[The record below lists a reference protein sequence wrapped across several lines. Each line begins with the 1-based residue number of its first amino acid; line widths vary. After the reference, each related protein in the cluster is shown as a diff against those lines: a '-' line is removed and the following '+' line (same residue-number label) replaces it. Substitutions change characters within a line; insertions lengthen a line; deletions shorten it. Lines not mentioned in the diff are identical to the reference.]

1 MNTRKCTAWLGTGLL
16 LLLGAAHAQTVQGDL
31 VGAIRDAQ
39 GAAVPKAKVRIV
51 NEGTGAV
58 RELESD
64 EQGDFRA
71 IGFFVGSYRVEV
83 EKAGFKKAAVAG
95 VQVQP
100 VAVKRVDV
108 TLELGQVTEAV
119 TVTEA
124 PPVVQTEGPTINH
137 GLPRV
142 LYDKPISDFS
152 RSGWALDPAMWSV
165 GSAGGT
171 NGLFLWGGVAG
182 SQHEL
187 QVEGGQQ
194 SVAMFLNPNS
204 IQEVSVVTGA
214 PPAEYARASNVN
226 TTFKSGTNALHGEY
240 AASLAHNWLNANV
253 SPAGATGNG
262 GFIRDGKRK
271 TGLPRW
277 RHEISLGGPVYLP
290 KLYDGRNRTFF
301 FFDWHQPRGT
311 SVEGP
316 GQDSIPTARIRSGDF
331 SRFSVQPRDPL
342 TGAAFPGGVIPANR
356 ISPVARNIIE
366 DFYSAYTYVG
376 NPDAFV
382 NNATVLQGN
391 FSAEQRKVF
400 KFDQNFGNND
410 VVTFS
415 YQYQTRTGGQRY
427 PPGQAQAQD
436 IPQKRWSAGHT
447 HTFSP
452 RLINQL
458 RLSALRDVDKRLA
471 VRDMRGGQ
479 AVLGADVLRR
489 WGIGGVTPTGFGGWP
504 IIRIQNWL
512 IRSGSAANSYQDA
525 ARWDTRYQFT
535 ENLTYIV
542 GKHTLKGG
550 VSGIKALFD
559 TIVNPGFGDF
569 LFDGRF
575 SGEPFADFL
584 LGLPGNFSR
593 SLPRVTEARR
603 IWEYGAFI
611 QDDFRVNSKLSLSFG
626 VRWDHFTAPYDKN
639 GLYFNFDL
647 ASGKIVV
654 PDQKALS
661 NVSPAFRT
669 DLIPIVLAKDLNY
682 PDKLRESNGR
692 LLPRFGFAYRPTGN
706 ARLVVRGGYGVYNGA
721 LRFSGLQTG
730 GPFGVTEAF
739 VNSLQGSV
747 PQYAWPNAF
756 PGVGRPASAA
766 TGASVIRNFRPEYT
780 QTWNISVEQEVKRYF
795 GLRVSY
801 LGNASRQM
809 GYGFDANTP
818 LISSTAFAQSRRPYP
833 AFQSITRQEV
843 GANDSYKA
851 LQIVFRHPMRAGLY
865 FEVGY
870 TEQRSWNDLGGG
882 GYVGGQRESGAF
894 QTLDYAYNRGRDR
907 ARSTIW
913 PDHDFLANYAYELPF
928 GHGKR
933 FAGDLKSRFGAAGS
947 LLNAVVAGWS
957 ATGYFNWHSGNFF
970 TPRYTGADPGNI
982 AQFAGRADVV
992 SGCDPYIM
1000 KRLDTRAP
1008 YFNQSCFKIPAP
1020 GTLGNARIN
1029 SLIGPGQWIFS
1040 ISPQKEFG
1048 IAGWEGAKARL
1059 GANLYNAFNH
1069 PAYGIPTG
1077 IINSP
1082 AGALLGGSSFVRRAT
1097 EAAGQRSIVV
1107 TGRFIF

>member
-1 MNTRKCTAWLGTGLL
+1 LL
-16 LLLGAAHAQTVQGDL
+16 APVFLASSLTAQTVQGDL
-31 VGAIRDAQ
+31 VGTIRDSQ
-39 GAAVPKAKVRIV
+39 GGTVPGAKIRVI

-58 RELESD
+58 RELQSD
-64 EQGDFRA
+64 ERGDFLA

-83 EKAGFKKAAVAG
+83 EKDGFKKSSLSG
-95 VQVQP
+95 IGVQP

-108 TLELGQVTEAV
+108 VLEIGQLTETV

-124 PPVVQTEGPTINH
+124 AATVSTEGPTINY
-137 GLPRV
+137 GLPRL

-152 RSGWALDPAMWSV
+152 RSGWVLDPAMWAV
-165 GSAGGT
+165 GSAGGS

-194 SVAMFLNPNS
+194 SVAMFINPNS
-204 IQEVSVVTGA
+204 VQEVSIVTGA

-240 AASLAHNWLNANV
+240 AATLAHNRLNARL
-253 SPAGATGNG
+253 SPAGPTGNG
-262 GFIRDGKRK
+262 GFVLDGKRK

-277 RHEISLGGPVYLP
+277 RHEISIGGPVFIP
-290 KLYDGRNRTFF
+290 KVYDGRNKTFF

-316 GQDSIPTARIRSGDF
+316 GRDSIPTSRMRSGDF
-331 SRFSVQPRDPL
+331 SRFSVQPRDPA
-342 TGAAFPGGVIPANR
+342 TGTPFPGGVIPTAR
-356 ISPVARNIIE
+356 ISSVARAIIG
-366 DFYSAYTYVG
+366 DFYTPYRYVG
-376 NPDAFV
+376 DPESFV
-382 NNATVLQGN
+382 NNAEVLGGN

-400 KFDQNFGNND
+400 KFDQNVGTKD
-410 VVTFS
+410 VITFS

-427 PPGQAQAQD
+427 PPGQAQAID
-436 IPQKRWSAGHT
+436 VPQNRWSAGHT

-452 RLINQL
+452 RLISQL
-458 RLSALRDVDKRLA
+458 RLSALRDIDKRLA
-471 VRDMRGGQ
+471 VADMRGVQ
-479 AVLGADVLRR
+479 RVYGADVLRR

-504 IIRIQNWL
+504 VIRIQNWL
-512 IRSGSAANSYQDA
+512 IRGGSAAASYQDS
-525 ARWDTRYQFT
+525 ARWDTRYQFN
-535 ENLTYIV
+535 ENLTYIL
-542 GKHTLKGG
+542 GRHSLKGG
-550 VSGIKALFD
+550 VSGIKSLFD

-575 SGEPFADFL
+575 TGEPFADFL

-661 NVSPAFRT
+661 NVSPAFRS
-669 DLIPIVLAKDLNY
+669 DLIPIVVGRELNY

-692 LLPRFGFAYRPTGN
+692 ILPRLGIAYRPTGN
-706 ARLVVRGGYGVYNGA
+706 AKLVVRGGYGVYNGA

-739 VNSLQGSV
+739 VNRAEGGPPLYS
-747 PQYAWPNAF
+747 WPNAF
-756 PGVGRPASAA
+756 PGIGRPASAA
-766 TGASVIRNFRPEYT
+766 TGASVARNFRPEYT
-780 QTWNISVEQEVKRYF
+780 QTWNVSVEQELFKNW
-795 GLRVSY
+795 GLRLSY

-809 GYGFDANTP
+809 GYAFDANTP
-818 LISSTAFAQSRRPYP
+818 LLSSTPFSQNRRPYP
-833 AFQSITRQEV
+833 AFQSVTRQET
-843 GANDSYKA
+843 GAVDSYKA
-851 LQIVFRHPMRAGLY
+851 FQIVFRHPLRAGLY
-865 FEVGY
+865 VEVGF
-870 TEQRSWNDLGGG
+870 TEQRSWNDLGNG

-894 QTLDYAYNRGRDR
+894 QTIDYAYNRGRDR

-913 PDHDFLANYAYELPF
+913 PDHDFLVNYAYELPF
-928 GHGKR
+928 GRGKR
-933 FAGDLKSRFGAAGS
+933 FAADLKSRYGAAGS
-947 LLNAVVAGWS
+947 LLNAVVGGWS
-957 ATGYFNWHSGNFF
+957 ATGYFNWHSGNYF

-982 AQFAGRADVV
+982 AQFSGRADVV
-992 SGCDPYIM
+992 PGCDPYT
-1000 KRLDTRAP
+1000 KVPLNTTRP
-1008 YFNQSCFKIPAP
+1008 YFNQSCFKIPAN
-1020 GTLGNARIN
+1020 GTLGNARLN

-1048 IAGWEGAKARL
+1048 LPAWEGAKVRL
-1059 GANLYNAFNH
+1059 GANMYNALNH
-1069 PAYGIPTG
+1069 PAYNIPSG

-1082 AGALLGGSSFVRRAT
+1082 AGALLGGTSFVRRAT
-1097 EAAGQRSIVV
+1097 EAAGQRVIVV
-1107 TGRFIF
+1107 TARFIF